1 MGYRIW
7 AYLNMPLFPKMPV
20 HFILLSSVENT
31 SACIIH
37 ITIKTWWCQ
46 TFYFFFSN
54 LLGIKLYLILMQNW
68 VWCFLYRK
76 IFKLLFQFSSKGYRH
91 FCLSLSYSLGWLSCI
106 LARICQYQVARTAPV
121 AQQFSAAFRLL
132 RLQV

>member
-1 MGYRIW
+1 MGIFEYAAISKN
-7 AYLNMPLFPKMPV
+7 ACTLYSPV
-20 HFILLSSVENT
+20 FSGEYFCLHHSHHHQNLVVSDFL
-31 SACIIH
+31 
-37 ITIKTWWCQ
+37 
-46 TFYFFFSN
+46 FFFSN